1 MNSINCDIHIN
12 FTIKGHP
19 FNFDDL
25 SFNSNIYAIIVI
37 LISVVELV
45 STVKQINTSNT
56 DAKNE
61 KISFYTTAIIC
72 SSDCYFSIIHF
83 VIGSQ
88 FSDITTVFMIIALL
102 KFILFAFYD
111 LRFMLLTWKSQIDPR
126 ILFILYYY
134 FISLFLSLLPLLLIS
149 YSSFSLYFIYY

>member
-12 FTIKGHP
+12 FTVKGHP

-25 SFNSNIYAIIVI
+25 SYNSNIYAFIVI
-37 LISVVELV
+37 VISIIELV
-45 STVKQINTSNT
+45 CTINQIQSSNT

-88 FSDITTVFMIIALL
+88 FSDITTLFMIIALL
-102 KFILFAFYD
+102 KFVLFAFYD

-126 ILFILYYY
+126 IY
-134 FISLFLSLLPLLLIS
+134 
-149 YSSFSLYFIYY
+149 IYIYI